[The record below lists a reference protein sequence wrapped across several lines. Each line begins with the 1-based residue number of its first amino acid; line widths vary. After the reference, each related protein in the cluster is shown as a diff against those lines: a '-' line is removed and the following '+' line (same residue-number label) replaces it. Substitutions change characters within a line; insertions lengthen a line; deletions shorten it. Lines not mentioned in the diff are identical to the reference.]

1 MLYNLRPMLRT
12 AAALLTAFLGTLIVA
27 PLVIIIAAFNER
39 SPNIDRWIR
48 RWGRWIVGAAGL
60 KVTSTGAEH
69 LDPEGRYVLVANHY
83 SYLDIPCLMASIDQ
97 PLRFMAKK
105 SLFQVP
111 LFGWGMK
118 AAGFIPIDRKNRKSA
133 VESFDLAARRIRK
146 GNSIVVFPE
155 GGRTSTRELR
165 PFQRGAF
172 LLAVRAQLPV
182 VPVAI
187 DGTWDALKVG
197 QYGIHPGSVTVRIG
211 EPLTSTQGGIR
222 AKEQLTNQARSA
234 VRRMLRLPEETSEP
248 AATTVAESPEEET
261 IP

>member
-1 MLYNLRPMLRT
+1 MFRS
-12 AAALLTAFLGTLIVA
+12 AAAVATAFLGTLIVA
-27 PLVIIIAAFNER
+27 PLVILIAAFDEK
-39 SPNIDRWIR
+39 SPHIDRWIR
-48 RWGRWIVGAAGL
+48 RWGRWIVRAAGL
-60 KVTSTGAEH
+60 RIDTVGTAN

-83 SYLDIPCLMASIDQ
+83 SYLDIPCLMAAIDQ

-133 VESFDLAARRIRK
+133 VESFDLAASRIRK

-187 DGTWDALKVG
+187 DGTWEALRVG
-197 QYGIHPGSVTVRIG
+197 QRGIRPGPVTVRIG
-211 EPLTSTQGGIR
+211 EPITSSHGGLR
-222 AKEQLTNQARSA
+222 AKEQLTLQARSA
-234 VRRMLRLPEETSEP
+234 VRRMLGLPDEPSDP
-248 AATTVAESPEEET
+248 AATPVADTPEEET
-261 IP
+261 TP